1 ASVAS
6 HLLDDVLGLGPHRG
20 DDVQVGPHD
29 SVHHLVVRRGNLTP
43 RGERVPRA
51 RPSRRPVHLFQ
62 RTVFPAPCVAEAV
75 DDEHV
80 VSGLFRGPDRRRVGL
95 RRERLQV
102 QHVEIELVGV
112 QRAAVILRVNDG
124 DASAR
129 AGQAL
134 RNLQSRVG
142 LAATAR
148 PDDANASLALFP
160 NCTLENELHQLSTST
175 LTSNVSPAC
184 SATTTP
190 GMTSPV
196 SASMTVRPSGAMVM
210 RCLMTLH
217 AGSSLT
223 RTSDASPVPLAHAR
237 SWSLSRSN
245 LGCVARTASTPCGN
259 GYDLRLPKAPDSR
272 RVSK

>member
-1 ASVAS
+1 
-6 HLLDDVLGLGPHRG
+6 
-20 DDVQVGPHD
+20 
-29 SVHHLVVRRGNLTP
+29 NLAP
-43 RGERVPRA
+43 CGERVPRA
-51 RPSRRPVHLFQ
+51 RPSRRTVHLLQ
-62 RTVFPAPCVAEAV
+62 SALLTAPGVAQAI

-95 RRERLQV
+95 RRERLQA
-102 QHVEIELVGV
+102 QHVEIKLVGV
-112 QRAAVILRVNDG
+112 QRAAVILRVNDR
-124 DASAR
+124 DASVR
-129 AGQAL
+129 TGQAL
-134 RNLQSRVG
+134 RNLKGRER
-142 LAATAR
+142 LATTAR
-148 PDDANASLALFP
+148 PDDANASLALLP

-175 LTSNVSPAC
+175 LTSNVSPAG
-184 SATTTP
+184 SDTTTP

-259 GYDLRLPKAPDSR
+259 GYDLPLPKAPDSR